1 MDAPK
6 KTPKRSASADP
17 KVIGRHVIY
26 SGRKFDFE
34 QLIVRRPNG
43 TTMQREVVRHPGAVV
58 VVAILDNHSLVLIR
72 NYRIAVGER
81 LLECCAGTL
90 EPPEPPRVCAKRE
103 LIEETGYRAAK
114 ITPLGAGWFYT
125 TPGLTNEKMYAF
137 AATGLTHVGQKLEED
152 ESIDVEIVPV
162 AKALDMIATGKMRD
176 AKSMLAIML
185 AERAGLLKAG
195 RGGGQ
200 AKAGGRR

>member
-1 MDAPK
+1 MDARRK
-6 KTPKRSASADP
+6 TTPKPSASADP
-17 KVIGRHVIY
+17 KVIDRHVIY
-26 SGRKFDFE
+26 NGRKFDFE
-34 QLIVRRPNG
+34 QLTVRRPNG
-43 TTMQREVVRHPGAVV
+43 KTMQREVVKHPGAVV
-58 VVAILDNHSLVLIR
+58 VVAITANQELVLIR

-81 LLECCAGTL
+81 LVECCAGTL

-114 ITPLGAGWFYT
+114 ITPLGGGWFYT

-162 AKALDMIATGKMRD
+162 AEALDMVYSGKMRD
-176 AKSMLAIML
+176 AKSMIAILLAH
-185 AERAGLLKAG
+185 RAGLLGKPSRPKVRRG
-195 RGGGQ
+195 R
-200 AKAGGRR
+200 